1 MLFRSWAY
9 YFKISE
15 EIWWNYDEGS
25 LAQLVKSICL
35 TSRGSG
41 VRTPQL
47 PLKGRPHR
55 MLPVLCKLTFT
66 YFSRSL
72 QTSFMLDILPNLS
85 RRDWGSIFQNTQ
97 DTPQNLKI
105 GQSSTS
111 KRSRQNLWLINVKEK
126 WKPGKANQK
135 FSNSFEAQ
143 LVQSI
148 PPRREG
154 RGFEPLSSHLKD
166 VHTGCSPFCAS
177 LLLHTVLAV
186 RRQVLCWSYYRT
198 SPGEIEE
205 TSFGTLRIHLKI

>member
-1 MLFRSWAY
+1 
-9 YFKISE
+9 
-15 EIWWNYDEGS
+15 
-25 LAQLVKSICL
+25 
-35 TSRGSG
+35 
-41 VRTPQL
+41 
-47 PLKGRPHR
+47 

-66 YFSRSL
+66 YCFHSP
-72 QTSFMLDILPNLS
+72 QTSFMLDILLNLS
-85 RRDWGSIFQNTQ
+85 RRDWESIFQNTQ

-126 WKPGKANQK
+126 WKLGKANQK
-135 FSNSFEAQ
+135 SSTSFEAQ

-166 VHTGCSPFCAS
+166 VDTGCSPFCAS
-177 LLLHTVLAV
+177 LLLHSVLAV
-186 RRQVLCWSYYRT
+186 RRQVLCWTYYPT

-205 TSFGTLRIHLKI
+205 ASFRTLRIHLKI

>member
-1 MLFRSWAY
+1 M
-9 YFKISE
+9 
-15 EIWWNYDEGS
+15 WNFDEGS
-25 LAQLVKSICL
+25 LAQLVQSICL

-55 MLPVLCKLTFT
+55 MFSVLCKLTFT
-66 YFSRSL
+66 YCSRSP
-72 QTSFMLDILPNLS
+72 QTSFILDILPNLS

-126 WKPGKANQK
+126 WKLGKANQK
-135 FSNSFEAQ
+135 FFTSFEAQ

-154 RGFEPLSSHLKD
+154 RGSNPSAP
-166 VHTGCSPFCAS
+166 T
-177 LLLHTVLAV
+177 
-186 RRQVLCWSYYRT
+186 
-198 SPGEIEE
+198 
-205 TSFGTLRIHLKI
+205 